1 MDFNFNEWREKY
13 EKKEI
18 VNIHVEFTID
28 ELELLKKLG
37 IELKDKIYTEREFEE
52 LDMEVIKY
60 YYEDDMTDEEKE
72 ETVPLPDGVAREEYN
87 NLVNKIHEINLK
99 YKF

>member
-37 IELKDKIYTEREFEE
+37 IEIKEKIYTEREFEE

-60 YYEDDMTDEEKE
+60 YYENDMTEEEKK
-72 ETVPLPDGVAREEYN
+72 ETVSLPDGVTREEYN
-87 NLVNKIHEINLK
+87 KLVNKIHEINLK